1 MKHEAVKKRAWI
13 VFLLTLGV
21 PILVWAFAEGPPD
34 AHTGGFREPT
44 CAQCHGTGQ
53 PNTNGGR
60 VTISLP
66 QAYSSGVTYPI
77 TVTVFD
83 SAQRRWGFELSA
95 RTSSG
100 GQAGDL
106 IPTDSLTQ
114 IASPASNTKIQY
126 IEQTSAGTR
135 SGTRDTGS
143 GVSFTFNWTAPD
155 VSAGPVVFNTAAN
168 AANGN
173 GAPDPGDHIY
183 TAEATLQPEAPGSP
197 GPSVSKAGI
206 VNNASFA
213 PGTNPLAPGTL
224 AAIFGM
230 NLNDGTSNP
239 SNSLG
244 ADGKLLTLLGGASV
258 TFNGIPAPVFSSFP
272 GQLNVQVPFELD
284 GADSASVQVIV
295 GGQASD
301 PQTVP
306 IGPFSPGIFAITPG
320 GAGQGAVL
328 IANTN
333 TLAAPLGSVSGRD
346 ARPAKRGEFI
356 TIFCT
361 GLGSVSSPPL
371 TGQPASIATV
381 SNTITTP
388 QVSVGEVP
396 AIVSFSGLAPGFIG
410 LYQINVQIP
419 PAAPTGD
426 SVPLALTLGG
436 IKANPLG
443 TVNIAVAP

>member
-1 MKHEAVKKRAWI
+1 MNNKRVKNRAWI
-13 VFLLTLGV
+13 VLLLTLGI
-21 PILVWAFAEGPPD
+21 PILVWAYAEGPPD
-34 AHTGGFREPT
+34 AHTGGFGEPT
-44 CAQCHGTGQ
+44 CTACHGTGK
-53 PNTNGGR
+53 PNINGGR
-60 VTISLP
+60 VSISLP
-66 QAYSSGVTYPI
+66 QTYSGGATYPV
-77 TVTVFD
+77 TVTIFD
-83 SAQRRWGFELSA
+83 SAQKRWGFELSA

-100 GQAGDL
+100 GQAGVL
-106 IPTDSLTQ
+106 TPTDALTQ

-126 IEQTSAGTR
+126 IEHTLAGTR
-135 SGTRDTGS
+135 NGTRDTGG

-155 VSAGPVVFNTAAN
+155 LSAGPVVFNTAAN

-183 TAEATLQPEAPGSP
+183 TAEVSLQPQAPGIP
-197 GPSVSKAGI
+197 GPSISNAGI

-213 PGTNPLAPGTL
+213 PGTNPIAPGTI
-224 AAIFGM
+224 AAIFGT

-239 SNSLG
+239 SSSLG
-244 ADGKLLTLLGGASV
+244 TDGKLLTALGGASV
-258 TFNGIPAPVFSSFP
+258 TFNGISAPVFSSFP

-284 GADSASVQVIV
+284 GASSASVQVTV
-295 GGQASD
+295 GGQKSD

-333 TLAAPLGSVSGRD
+333 TLAAPSGSVSGRD

-356 TIFCT
+356 TVFCT

-371 TGQPASIATV
+371 TGQPASTATV
-381 SNTITTP
+381 SNTVTTP
-388 QVSVGEVP
+388 LVSIGEIP
-396 AIVSFSGLAPGFIG
+396 AVVSFSGLAPGFVG
-410 LYQINVQIP
+410 LYQINVQVP
-419 PAAPTGD
+419 SAAPTGD
-426 SVPLALTLGG
+426 SVPLALTIGG

-443 TVNIAVAP
+443 TVDIAVAP